1 MQFMC
6 KSGFEGSQQLPSFS
20 LRYLTW
26 HSDAYL
32 AYIRERRAA
41 TLSMLT
47 QLAGANADDLE
58 ANFVDIYLNGFDAD
72 DYE

>member
-1 MQFMC
+1 MC

-47 QLAGANADDLE
+47 RLAGANADDLE
-58 ANFVDIYLNGFDAD
+58 ANFVDINLNGFDAD